1 MTDFSFPEKPDYNFT
16 KKQMLERKKVL
27 KHKVEHIKFKDLK
40 NTNELIEAY
49 SKSSFQARK
58 IGEGA
63 KLYKKEL
70 NRGTTIIWSLA
81 GSIFS
86 AGLRELVIDSV
97 RRNLVDCLVCTGAL
111 FEQDM
116 LEALG
121 YNHYVQT
128 EEIEDKTLLA

>member
-40 NTNELIEAY
+40 NKNELIEAY

-63 KLYKKEL
+63 KLYEKEL
-70 NRGTTIIWSLA
+70 NRGTTTVSYTHL
-81 GSIFS
+81 
-86 AGLRELVIDSV
+86 
-97 RRNLVDCLVCTGAL
+97 
-111 FEQDM
+111 
-116 LEALG
+116 
-121 YNHYVQT
+121 
-128 EEIEDKTLLA
+128 TLPTMS